1 MIIKN
6 ICRKLYVQVLIAVV
20 AGAMLGH
27 FLPNFATELKVLSDI
42 FIRMIKM
49 VLAPVIFCSVV
60 LGIARMENMKELGR
74 IGVKALLYFEVAS
87 TIALLF
93 GLAVVNLLRPGE
105 GMNVDAARLNA
116 SSVSQY
122 TEAATKQDGILG
134 FIVHAVPQS
143 VVEAFAKGDI
153 LQILFFGVLLG
164 IALSQIGAASRP
176 AVAFMDSFLTAV
188 FKIVSMVMR
197 VAPLGAFGAMAFTI
211 GAYGLGSLVSL
222 GKVLMCVYLS
232 CILFVVFGFGLV
244 ARLSGFSLWKFLKFI
259 RDEIFTVAGTC
270 SSESVLPQLMR
281 KLELAGVPK
290 PVVGLVVPGGLSFNA
305 DGSAI
310 YFTVAAIF
318 IAQATNTPLSL
329 FEQLT
334 ILGVLMLTSKGSA
347 GVAGAGFVTLAATLA
362 AMHSIPVSGLVLL
375 LGVDRFMAEAR
386 SVTNTI
392 GNAVGAVAVAAWE
405 KSLDREKLAAALD
418 GRLVD
423 QGDSALVHVI
433 GSEDALDT
441 KAAAPWPIH
450 KF

>member
-1 MIIKN
+1 MLFK
-6 ICRKLYVQVLIAVV
+6 KLYVQVVIAVI
-20 AGAMLGH
+20 AGALLGYLSPH
-27 FLPNFATELKVLSDI
+27 FAIEFKVLSDI

-60 LGIARMENMKELGR
+60 LGIAKMENMKELGR
-74 IGVKALLYFEVAS
+74 IGVKALVYFEVAS

-93 GLAVVNLLRPGE
+93 GLCVVNLVRPGA
-105 GMNVDAARLNA
+105 GMNVDAARLDA
-116 SSVSQY
+116 SVVSQY
-122 TEAATKQDGILG
+122 TAAATKQDGILD

-164 IALSQIGAASRP
+164 VALSQIGASARP
-176 AVAFMDSFLTAV
+176 AVAFLDSFLTAV
-188 FKIVSMVMR
+188 FRIVSMVMR

-211 GAYGLGSLVSL
+211 GAYGLGSLLSL
-222 GKVLMCVYLS
+222 GQVLLCVYLT
-232 CILFVVFGFGLV
+232 CILFVALGFGLV
-244 ARLSGFSLWKFLKFI
+244 ARLCGFSLWKFLKFI

-310 YFTVAAIF
+310 YFTIAALF
-318 IAQATNTPLSL
+318 IAQATNTPLSW

-334 ILGVLMLTSKGSA
+334 ILGVLMLASKGSA

-362 AMHSIPVSGLVLL
+362 AMHSIPVAGLVLL

-392 GNAVGAVAVAAWE
+392 GNAIGAIAVAAWD
-405 KSLDREKLAAALD
+405 KSLDRERLLAVLD
-418 GRLVD
+418 GRLEDLDAGVEPPR
-423 QGDSALVHVI
+423 ALQPV
-433 GSEDALDT
+433 GALD
-441 KAAAPWPIH
+441 
-450 KF
+450 

>member
-1 MIIKN
+1 MIIK
-6 ICRKLYVQVLIAVV
+6 KLYVQVIIAVI
-20 AGAMLGH
+20 AGALLGH
-27 FLPNFATELKVLSDI
+27 FFPHFATELKVLSDI

-93 GLAVVNLLRPGE
+93 GLMVVNLLRPGA
-105 GMNVDAARLNA
+105 GMNVDPAALNA
-116 SSVSQY
+116 SSVTQY
-122 TEAATKQDGILG
+122 TEAATKQDGIMG

-164 IALSQIGAASRP
+164 IALSQIGAAARP

-222 GKVLMCVYLS
+222 GKVLICVYLS
-232 CILFVVFGFGLV
+232 CILFVTFGFGLV

-290 PVVGLVVPGGLSFNA
+290 PIVGLVVPGGLSFNA

-318 IAQATNTPLSL
+318 IAQATNTELSL

-362 AMHSIPVSGLVLL
+362 AMHSIPVAGLVLL

-392 GNAVGAVAVAAWE
+392 GNAVCAVAVAAWD
-405 KSLDREKLAAALD
+405 KSLDRERLAAALD
-418 GRLVD
+418 GKLDYHAEAVVPVAAS
-423 QGDSALVHVI
+423 GVVPINSAVEPSVLHNV
-433 GSEDALDT
+433 
-441 KAAAPWPIH
+441 K
-450 KF
+450 

>member
-1 MIIKN
+1 MIMK
-6 ICRKLYVQVLIAVV
+6 KLYVQVVLAVL
-20 AGAMLGH
+20 AGATLGYLSPH
-27 FLPNFATELKVLSDI
+27 LGTELKVLSDI

-60 LGIARMENMKELGR
+60 LGIAKMENMKELGR

-93 GLAVVNLLRPGE
+93 GLLIVNLVKPGV
-105 GMNVDAARLNA
+105 GMNVDAARLN
-116 SSVSQY
+116 SSALAHY
-122 TEAATKQDGILG
+122 TEAATKQDGLMG
-134 FIVHAVPQS
+134 FIVHIVPQS

-164 IALSQIGAASRP
+164 VALSQIGLAARP
-176 AVAFMDSFLTAV
+176 VVAFMDSFLTAV
-188 FKIVSMVMR
+188 FRVVSMVMR

-211 GAYGLGSLVSL
+211 GAYGLGSLLSL
-222 GKVLMCVYLS
+222 GQVLGCVYLT
-232 CILFVVFGFGLV
+232 CIAFVFVGFGLV
-244 ARLSGFSLWKFLKFI
+244 ARLSGFSLWKFLRYI

-270 SSESVLPQLMR
+270 SSESVLPQIMR

-310 YFTVAAIF
+310 YFSIAAIF
-318 IAQATNTPLSL
+318 IAQATNTPLSG

-334 ILGVLMLTSKGSA
+334 VLGVLMLASKGSA

-362 AMHSIPVSGLVLL
+362 ALHSIPVSGLVLM

-392 GNAVGAVAVAAWE
+392 GNAVGAVAVAAWD
-405 KSLDREKLAAALD
+405 KCLDREKLAAALD
-418 GRLVD
+418 GRLEHCIQND
-423 QGDSALVHVI
+423 ASRLE
-433 GSEDALDT
+433 EDAAVT
-441 KAAAPWPIH
+441 
-450 KF
+450 